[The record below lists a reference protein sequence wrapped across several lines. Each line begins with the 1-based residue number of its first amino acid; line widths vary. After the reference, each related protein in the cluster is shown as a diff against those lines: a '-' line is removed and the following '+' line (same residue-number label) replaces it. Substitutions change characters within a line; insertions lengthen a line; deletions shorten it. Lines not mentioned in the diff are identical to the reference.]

1 MNAHDEME
9 TLAGVHAAGGL
20 EPDERRAL
28 EAHAGSCAP
37 CGAILREARDFDA
50 WARGAVA
57 PDAPPAGLEDRIVA
71 RLFTKAAPKKERRSR
86 PALRKALKTFAGLA
100 AAVAFVFLGALFT
113 SPGQGWFVVDADYP
127 GVDLALVDKSG
138 SVAPSFAVEGAKA
151 FEQDFAV
158 YPPRRAQT
166 FHSFSDTTRARLL
179 AQSGVQDGEAA
190 FKGGDRLGFGYS
202 GPVVDTTTKSR
213 NRLNFTAD
221 TPVLANSRRLQQAGA
236 AGEGRKVPEQAKPDD
251 IGVDIINRANAPLR
265 GAEELAKRMPKG
277 IAALEESDHNETA
290 DAEKFDKANRGRL
303 TSETGATFTLDD
315 GKREDLRKELEQLQE
330 ARSLETK
337 PVQDNRKIIRNADLH
352 LEVEG
357 YEATY
362 TKVNEIVA
370 AEKGFVAGANTQRLA
385 NGKIRATVTVR
396 VPPERFEAT
405 LAKFRDLGTVR
416 HQNITSQDV
425 TKAYVDLQAR
435 LGAKE
440 SLVERLK
447 KVLAEA
453 RGSVKELME
462 VEVQMGKTLEEIEAI
477 KGELK
482 YYDNLVGLS
491 TIILQISEK
500 DLGQP
505 FEYVQTLQS
514 TIGLTTRDADD
525 VYAKAQM
532 TITDAGGQVV
542 DSRMNRQNDGS
553 ADATVKGRVDAE
565 KFPAVREA
573 LKKLGHVD
581 ADTVTQQKTA
591 RGGSAGA
598 PKPDAPLRREQA
610 AIDLAIKTPP
620 IQVTRTA
627 QITVELDRVE
637 ETYQSARKAAEEAGG
652 KILDGSLRGTTDG
665 TQAHVVAQVDAAR
678 FAALVESFKA
688 IGKLKN
694 AEVNQAV
701 SADISAKLVTE
712 KGQIT
717 FVILSPPRLIPEEK
731 GLGKT
736 IRDTFSGSVA
746 GLLWSVEK
754 LFVGLSLAG
763 PWIALALAAWIL
775 WRRWKR
781 KAKPQ
786 AVG

>member
-1 MNAHDEME
+1 MDA
-9 TLAGVHAAGGL
+9 LAGLYAAGGL
-20 EPDERRAL
+20 EPDERR
-28 EAHAGSCAP
+28 EVDAHAGSCAP
-37 CGAILREARDFDA
+37 CAALLREARDFDR

-57 PDAPPAGLEDRIVA
+57 PDAPPADLEDRIVS
-71 RLFTKAAPKKERRSR
+71 RLFPKAASRKERRPR
-86 PALRKALKTFAGLA
+86 PGLRRALKALGGLA
-100 AAVAFVFLGALFT
+100 AAAALVVLGAGFT
-113 SPGQGWFVVDADYP
+113 DTAMSASLKSLATGEADFS
-127 GVDLALVDKSG
+127 A
-138 SVAPSFAVEGAKA
+138 
-151 FEQDFAV
+151 DF
-158 YPPRRAQT
+158 RANDR
-166 FHSFSDTTRARLL
+166 SDNSRSNVRARLL
-179 AQSGVQDGEAA
+179 ARSGVADAEARA
-190 FKGGDRLGFGYS
+190 YIPSINERKNQLGPGF
-202 GPVVDTTTKSR
+202 TT
-213 NRLNFTAD
+213 NE
-221 TPVLANSRRLQQAGA
+221 GA
-236 AGEGRKVPEQAKPDD
+236 ALKNFSDDFGRLRGVTVVPRRPEQQKPADLPKPDPKAVSELREIHKD
-251 IGVDIINRANAPLR
+251 VDKSVFSVQDAIEGADQEQIMRKLESFQEAHSELARDKKTLEESPGVDIQK
-265 GAEELAKRMPKG
+265 GAG
-277 IAALEESDHNETA
+277 
-290 DAEKFDKANRGRL
+290 GQ
-303 TSETGATFTLDD
+303 ATPP
-315 GKREDLRKELEQLQE
+315 
-330 ARSLETK
+330 

-357 YEATY
+357 YDATY
-362 TKVNEIVA
+362 AKIGEIVA
-370 AEKGFVAGANTQRLA
+370 AERGFVAGANTQRLA

-396 VPPERFEAT
+396 IPPERFEAA
-405 LAKFRDLGTVR
+405 LGRFRDLGTVR

-453 RGSVKELME
+453 KGSVKELME

-514 TIGLTTRDADD
+514 TIGLTTKEPDD
-525 VYAKAQM
+525 VYAQAQR

-553 ADATVKGRVDAE
+553 AQATVKGRVDAE

-573 LKKLGHVD
+573 LKTLGHVD

-598 PKPDAPLRREQA
+598 PKPDAPLRKEQA
-610 AIDLAIKTPP
+610 AIDLSIKTPP
-620 IQVTRTA
+620 IEISRRGQVILETGT
-627 QITVELDRVE
+627 VE
-637 ETYQSARKAAEEAGG
+637 ETYLAARKAVEEAGG
-652 KILDGSLRGTTDG
+652 KIVNGSSTGTTDG
-665 TQAHVVAQVDAAR
+665 AQAALVAHVDAGK
-678 FAALVESFKA
+678 FAALVE
-688 IGKLKN
+688 KLKMMGKVKSAGVRHDVTGGT
-694 AEVNQAV
+694 AER
-701 SADISAKLVTE
+701 LVTE
-712 KGQIT
+712 KGEIALDL
-717 FVILSPPRLIPEEK
+717 VSPPRLIPEEK

-736 IRDTFSGSVA
+736 IRDTFSGSVG

-763 PWIALALAAWIL
+763 PWIALALVAWLL

-781 KAKPQ
+781 RARPAQ
-786 AVG
+786 PAA